1 MSEPAAQSALRPITR
16 LHTIFLLVAASAGA
30 WPRSA
35 SRWPRSGSPGWP
47 WACELS
53 IEVLTSYEMAEVVGI
68 GDGYDLGL
76 DLVTA

>member
-1 MSEPAAQSALRPITR
+1 MAALGLAVA
-16 LHTIFLLVAASAGA
+16 TIWF
-30 WPRSA
+30 
-35 SRWPRSGSPGWP
+35 PGWP